1 MAPICHT
8 GADSYFKETNPG
20 FTLEGLEELIID
32 RKVNAIESS
41 YTSSLFAAGINKIG
55 QKMGEEAVELI
66 IESKDHDEEKF
77 LNEAADLVYHFLVL
91 LQMKTPCFKILLK
104 YSKQA
109 KRIN

>member
-1 MAPICHT
+1 
-8 GADSYFKETNPG
+8 
-20 FTLEGLEELIID
+20 
-32 RKVNAIESS
+32 
-41 YTSSLFAAGINKIG
+41 
-55 QKMGEEAVELI
+55 MGEEAVELI